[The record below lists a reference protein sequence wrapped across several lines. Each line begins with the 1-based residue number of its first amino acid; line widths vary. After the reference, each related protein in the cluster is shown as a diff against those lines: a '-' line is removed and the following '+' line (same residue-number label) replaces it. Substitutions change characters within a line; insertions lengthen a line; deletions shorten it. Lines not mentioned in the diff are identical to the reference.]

1 VQLSTKTAQKPV
13 QGRPNLI
20 VAEETAVSLTTSTH
34 LAANPAVFAN
44 RRQHFARFF
53 DDISFSQIRAAVT
66 RTIPGPSVLSRKSI
80 TLAYG

>member
-1 VQLSTKTAQKPV
+1 VNLNQKNCTETSARPAQSNCRRRN
-13 QGRPNLI
+13 GRFFDDIN
-20 VAEETAVSLTTSTH
+20 TFSGK
-34 LAANPAVFAN
+34 PAVFAN

-53 DDISFSQIRAAVT
+53 DDISQIRAAVT